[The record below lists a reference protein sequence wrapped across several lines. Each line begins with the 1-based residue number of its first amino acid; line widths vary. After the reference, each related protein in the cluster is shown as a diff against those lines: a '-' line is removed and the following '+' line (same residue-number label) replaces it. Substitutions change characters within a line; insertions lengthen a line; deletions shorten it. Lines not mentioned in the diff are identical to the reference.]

1 MIFRLNVKVRQTMT
15 DTIIQTCRQMSKNL
29 LEIKYFAEKK
39 STSRTSVYR
48 ALQDKKLNEV
58 VIGKNSRFVILD
70 DLAKKWRPGRQ
81 TS

>member
-1 MIFRLNVKVRQTMT
+1 
-15 DTIIQTCRQMSKNL
+15 MSKNL

-48 ALQDKKLNEV
+48 ALQDRKLNEV

>member
-1 MIFRLNVKVRQTMT
+1 MT
-15 DTIIQTCRQMSKNL
+15 DTIIQTCKRMSKNL

-48 ALQDKKLNEV
+48 ALQDRKLNEV

>member
-1 MIFRLNVKVRQTMT
+1 
-15 DTIIQTCRQMSKNL
+15 MSKNL
-29 LEIKYFAEKK
+29 LEIKYFAERKN
-39 STSRTSVYR
+39 TSRTSVYR

-81 TS
+81 SP

>member
-1 MIFRLNVKVRQTMT
+1 MT
-15 DTIIQTCRQMSKNL
+15 DTIIQTCKQMSKNL
-29 LEIKYFAEKK
+29 LEIKYFAERKN
-39 STSRTSVYR
+39 TSRTSVYR

-81 TS
+81 SP

>member
-1 MIFRLNVKVRQTMT
+1 MT
-15 DTIIQTCRQMSKNL
+15 DTIIQTCKQMSKNL

-39 STSRTSVYR
+39 NTSRTSVYR
-48 ALQDKKLNEV
+48 ALQDNKLNEV

-81 TS
+81 SS